1 MTLGWGGGCHG
12 GRRAGLGQ
20 AEGSVRNKGQPWN
33 GELAIEKPVRVLTG
47 KVPQLGIAAAVGRGA
62 DSTHV

>member
-1 MTLGWGGGCHG
+1 M
-12 GRRAGLGQ
+12 GQ

-47 KVPQLGIAAAVGRGA
+47 KVPQLGIAAAAGRGA
-62 DSTHV
+62 KSTHGTQV